1 MYASTQYGAV
11 WYTREAASTIV
22 GGSNGTFIESIE
34 SQCRTFVQ
42 NGLNYTSEDD
52 CLRFRG
58 YGYVIQYNFTGL
70 HVGPLFQSIADQAL
84 LRYATGAKE
93 VTITTTI
100 APLPI
105 TLVEERYGA
114 AEDLL
119 LVWFMIMFVFPFI
132 AASFASFLVVER
144 ESKAKHLQTVAGVEP
159 TSYWISTFLWDT
171 MNYQLPLWFIVILMF
186 LFKVNA
192 LTTAARNTFSGVL
205 ATLFF
210 YGPASAGFAYCW
222 SFAFK
227 SPSLCFVFLI
237 VSGIIIGFGGPLTVF
252 ILLIIGTDPDQPK
265 DSLVDVA
272 NILTWFLRFFPSFC
286 LGKGLLFSINADTV
300 AYIEGDSESSISV
313 WSEPFLLVEVIFLVV
328 EMFGYT
334 GLAICLDIWSSNPR
348 IMSYWNSL
356 LGMLTCSFLYHR
368 DTGPDITTALP
379 DDDDV
384 LNEQN
389 RVLSGDANSDLI
401 VLSQLSKVYANGKI
415 AVNNLSLGIP
425 HGECFGLLGIN
436 GMFFVCVGTL
446 WCTFCLIV
454 LCHLVRCREN
464 YYFTNVNC

>member
-1 MYASTQYGAV
+1 V
-11 WYTREAASTIV
+11 WYTREPASIIV
-22 GGSNGTFIESIE
+22 GRSNGTFVESIE

-42 NGLNYTSEDD
+42 NLDYTTEED

-70 HVGPLFQSIADQAL
+70 HVGPLFQSVADQAL
-84 LRYATGAKE
+84 LRYATGNRE
-93 VTITTTI
+93 ITISTTI

-105 TLVEERYGA
+105 TQVEEGFGA
-114 AEDLL
+114 AEDLV

-132 AASFASFLVVER
+132 AAAFASFLVMER

-159 TSYWISTFLWDT
+159 SSYWISTFLWDT

-186 LFKVNA
+186 IFNVDA
-192 LTTAARNTFSGVL
+192 LTTSSRNTFSGVL
-205 ATLFF
+205 AILFF

-252 ILLIIGTDPDQPK
+252 ILLLIGSDQGNPK
-265 DSLVDVA
+265 ENLVNVA
-272 NILTWFLRFFPSFC
+272 HILTWFLRFFPSFC
-286 LGKGLLFSINADTV
+286 LGKGLFFAINIETV
-300 AYIEGDSESSISV
+300 AYLEGDSSSNLSV
-313 WSEPFLLVEVIFLVV
+313 WSEPVLLVEVIFLIL
-328 EMFGYT
+328 EMVGYT

-348 IMSYWNSL
+348 IMSYWNSF
-356 LGMLTCSFLYHR
+356 LGLFFCGFICHHES
-368 DTGPDITTALP
+368 GPDITTALP
-379 DDDDV
+379 EDEDV

-389 RVLSGDANSDLI
+389 RVLSGGANSDLI

-436 GMFFVCVGTL
+436 GAFAAFCQFV
-446 WCTFCLIV
+446 F
-454 LCHLVRCREN
+454 LVSYCFLRSHFRCWKNNN
-464 YYFTNVNC
+464 YANVNC